1 MYAVGQIIFPAW
13 RCGLVERGE
22 RRPLWLSTKL
32 QSTQFVHHDPLAR
45 HDTSGAS
52 SGELFDL
59 QIQLQRIAKEPL
71 SAFGRHQ
78 RYV

>member
-1 MYAVGQIIFPAW
+1 
-13 RCGLVERGE
+13 
-22 RRPLWLSTKL
+22 
-32 QSTQFVHHDPLAR
+32 VHHDPLAR